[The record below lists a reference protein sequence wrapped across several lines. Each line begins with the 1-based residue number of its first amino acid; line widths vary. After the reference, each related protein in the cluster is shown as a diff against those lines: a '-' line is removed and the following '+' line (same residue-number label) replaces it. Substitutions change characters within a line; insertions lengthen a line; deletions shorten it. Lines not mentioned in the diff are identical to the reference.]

1 MREIIFWRAE
11 MHELSENAWVSCEMR
26 ETWHVWHNRHHITG
40 QRSATGR
47 TCYSRS
53 SSIVLSMP
61 QWNRAVA
68 HRSCLLISGKF
79 KIIRTTVVQNTVQH
93 CHLVKGGEVC
103 CAFTTAC
110 LHWSWFMYVKYHY
123 SFVNVED
130 VHVYKI
136 TLQKI
141 FTLLTWHANF
151 NT

>member
-26 ETWHVWHNRHHITG
+26 ATWHVWHNRHHITG

-93 CHLVKGGEVC
+93 CHLVKRGGGLLCLHHSLFTLKLIHVC
-103 CAFTTAC
+103 KIPLQFCECWRCAC
-110 LHWSWFMYVKYHY
+110 L
-123 SFVNVED
+123 
-130 VHVYKI
+130 
-136 TLQKI
+136 
-141 FTLLTWHANF
+141 
-151 NT
+151 